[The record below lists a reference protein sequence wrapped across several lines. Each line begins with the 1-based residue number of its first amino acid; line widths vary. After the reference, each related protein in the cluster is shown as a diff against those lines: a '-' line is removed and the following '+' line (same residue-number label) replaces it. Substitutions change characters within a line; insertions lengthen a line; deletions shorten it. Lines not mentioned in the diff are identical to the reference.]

1 MTGAPARLSVFIYF
15 KANAADNAKVLA
27 SIRAHRD
34 SLLAQGIV
42 FGFWR
47 RTDPEAAGI
56 STWMETY
63 EVGNRSMESLQA
75 CIDASALASGLAA
88 LAQGSRHVERFE
100 RVDP

>member
-42 FGFWR
+42 LGFWH

>member
-100 RVDP
+100 RVEP

>member
-1 MTGAPARLSVFIYF
+1 MSVFIYF